1 MKKIKLMSTLLVG
14 ATLLAAASPAFAAD
28 LKVLEEKKGTTTVE
42 ITDYT
47 TNPDTG
53 LPSEP
58 GAYTFD
64 QVPNIDFGTHSLKD
78 IKPTDHIFKGI
89 YDNPLGV
96 TDTRPTQDSITSA
109 LDDID
114 KVVPG
119 ENVTQGQIDA
129 SKEKWE
135 NAVPAGAWKITASA
149 TELDG
154 IGSSLTIDKDGTAVE
169 VLKTPGV
176 IVTEASTIPVGT
188 KTYTLGEP
196 KLTIANNNLQVKK
209 YNGTITYTA
218 QNAE

>member
-28 LKVLEEKKGTTTVE
+28 LNVSSKEGTTTVE

-47 TNPDTG
+47 VDPETG
-53 LPSEP
+53 LPTDP

-109 LDDID
+109 LAQIAKVEEEGKVEQD
-114 KVVPG
+114 K
-119 ENVTQGQIDA
+119 IDA
-129 SKEKWE
+129 SKDKWT
-135 NAVPAGAWKITASA
+135 NAVPAGAWEISASA

-154 IGSSLTIDKDGTAVE
+154 IGTSLTINKDGAPVE
-169 VLKTPGV
+169 VLAAPGV
-176 IVTEASTIPVGT
+176 ILTEGSTIPVGT
-188 KTYTLGEP
+188 KTYDLGEP
-196 KLTIANNNLQVKK
+196 NLKIATNNLEVKK

>member
-28 LKVLEEKKGTTTVE
+28 LNVSKDGTTTVE
-42 ITDYT
+42 ITDYIVD
-47 TNPDTG
+47 PETG
-53 LPSEP
+53 LPSDP
-58 GAYTFD
+58 GAYTLD

-119 ENVTQGQIDA
+119 ENVTQEQIDA
-129 SKEKWE
+129 SKDKWT
-135 NAVPAGAWKITASA
+135 NAVPAGAWQITANA
-149 TELDG
+149 TVLDG
-154 IGSSLTIDKDGTAVE
+154 IGTSLTINKDGAPVE
-169 VLKTPGV
+169 VLATPGV
-176 IVTEASTIPVGT
+176 ILKEGSLIPVGT
-188 KTYTLGEP
+188 KTYDLGEP
-196 KLTIANNNLQVKK
+196 NLKIATNNLQVKK

>member
-1 MKKIKLMSTLLVG
+1 MSTLLVG

-28 LKVLEEKKGTTTVE
+28 LNVSGEGTTTVE

-64 QVPNIDFGTHSLKD
+64 QVPNIDFGQHALKD
-78 IKPTDHIFKGI
+78 IKPTDHIFTGE
-89 YDNPLGV
+89 YDKELGV

-109 LDDID
+109 LAQID

-129 SKEKWE
+129 SREQWM

>member
-47 TNPDTG
+47 IDPGTG
-53 LPSEP
+53 LPTDP
-58 GAYTFD
+58 GAYTLD
-64 QVPNIDFGTHSLKD
+64 QVPNIDFGQHTLKD
-78 IKPTDHIFKGI
+78 IKPTDHIFTGT
-89 YDNPLGV
+89 YDKELGV
-96 TDTRPTQDSITSA
+96 TDTRPTQGSIDEA
-109 LDDID
+109 LAQIA
-114 KVVPG
+114 KVEEEG
-119 ENVTQGQIDA
+119 KTDA
-129 SKEKWE
+129 GKIKESKEKWE
-135 NAVPAGAWKITASA
+135 NAVPAGAWQISASA
-149 TELDG
+149 TLLDG

>member
-47 TNPDTG
+47 INPDTD
-53 LPSEP
+53 LPSDP
-58 GAYTFD
+58 GAYTLD
-64 QVPNIDFGTHSLKD
+64 QVPNIDFGQHTLKD
-78 IKPTDHIFKGI
+78 IKPNVVIGGT
-89 YDNPLGV
+89 YDKDLGV
-96 TDTRPTQDSITSA
+96 TDTRPTQDSITKA
-109 LDDID
+109 LAQID
-114 KVVPG
+114 KVEAEGKV
-119 ENVTQGQIDA
+119 EQTEIDKA
-129 SKEKWE
+129 RTKWM